1 MDENRG
7 KKFRLIIIGMII
19 AVGLAAGLGAI
30 IMSGQKRITQKEEIK
45 EQKVKNRS
53 PESKASDGIDWSEL
67 KLPVSDEDMAKI
79 KDNIKAY
86 NEAQYPNFTDVYRI
100 TKVSNF
106 RDVETGAD
114 GKSTVLVKIDYPAKL
129 RFWDVVRVDLHDGF
143 NVIHYKDNNEYMTNP
158 DSNDIDPNAQP
169 D

>member
-30 IMSGQKRITQKEEIK
+30 IMSGQKIITQKEEIK

-53 PESKASDGIDWSEL
+53 SEDRKSDGIDWSEL
-67 KLPVSDEDMAKI
+67 KLPVSDEDMDKI
-79 KDNIKAY
+79 KNSIKAY
-86 NEAQYPNFTDVYRI
+86 NEAQYPDFTDVYRI
-100 TKVSNF
+100 TKVSTF

-114 GKSTVLVKIDYPAKL
+114 GKSSVLVRIDYPEKL
-129 RFWDVVRVDLHDGF
+129 RFWDVVRVDLNDGF
-143 NVIHYKDNNEYMTNP
+143 NVTHYKDNNEYMTNP
-158 DSNDIDPNAQP
+158 DSADIDLNAQP

>member
-30 IMSGQKRITQKEEIK
+30 IMSGQKIITQKEEIK

-53 PESKASDGIDWSEL
+53 SEDRKSDGIDWSEL
-67 KLPVSDEDMAKI
+67 KLPVSDEDMDKI
-79 KDNIKAY
+79 KNSIKAY
-86 NEAQYPNFTDVYRI
+86 NEAQYPDFTDVYRI
-100 TKVSNF
+100 TKVSTF

-114 GKSTVLVKIDYPAKL
+114 GKSSVLVRIDYPEKL
-129 RFWDVVRVDLHDGF
+129 RFWDVVRVDLKDGF
-143 NVIHYKDNNEYMTNP
+143 NVTHYKDNNEYIANP
-158 DSNDIDPNAQP
+158 DPADIDPNAQP